1 MVPASTLKGFLHAC
15 KASMKCAENSCLQT
29 EAPALFIYR
38 ATRAHSAG
46 ARKHQLSLERG
57 MLGDLLR
64 PQKAAA
70 LYRTTSGANNCVCK
84 AGIVLGSSIQA
95 AISLEPQAYSCDASC
110 KTPCCSTS
118 LTLLA
123 CLHTETDQKSYS
135 RIRGSYTRIVLGL
148 QIHTLPY
155 SGLTPC
161 VDKPLHKQE

>member
-1 MVPASTLKGFLHAC
+1 
-15 KASMKCAENSCLQT
+15 
-29 EAPALFIYR
+29 
-38 ATRAHSAG
+38 
-46 ARKHQLSLERG
+46 

-64 PQKAAA
+64 AQKAAA
-70 LYRTTSGANNCVCK
+70 LYQTTSGANNCVCK

-161 VDKPLHKQE
+161 VDKPLHKQEQVAETQNTARLDSSSISSGFASYVISCCSLTKLS